1 VIDLASEAVGTLFL
15 VFARIGSALML
26 VPGIGESQVPGRIRL
41 MLALAVSLVLAP
53 LVADLLPPLPPSP
66 SRLALLVASEVA
78 FGLTIGFAAR
88 LMLTALHIAGSTM
101 AMQGGLAAA
110 AFFDPGEGTQRS
122 IFVTFLTAAALPL
135 LFAVDGHHWFLAGLA
150 GSYTRFSPGSPLPLG
165 DIVELASTLSGAALA
180 AGLQIAAPLML
191 LSILTNFT
199 FGMLNRLM
207 PTLQALMIAIPA
219 QVLVA
224 FFTLAFGIGIS
235 LMLAIDFFE
244 RSTAWLG

>member
-1 VIDLASEAVGTLFL
+1 
-15 VFARIGSALML
+15 
-26 VPGIGESQVPGRIRL
+26 
-41 MLALAVSLVLAP
+41 
-53 LVADLLPPLPPSP
+53 
-66 SRLALLVASEVA
+66 
-78 FGLTIGFAAR
+78 
-88 LMLTALHIAGSTM
+88 
-101 AMQGGLAAA
+101 
-110 AFFDPGEGTQRS
+110 
-122 IFVTFLTAAALPL
+122 
-135 LFAVDGHHWFLAGLA
+135 
-150 GSYTRFSPGSPLPLG
+150 
-165 DIVELASTLSGAALA
+165 
-180 AGLQIAAPLML
+180 ML